1 MPPLH
6 LYMNKRSTLYPL
18 LAGFSI
24 FLLAIFSCNNNKGP
38 SGPAFAFSPEE
49 MKEKTAAYI
58 NDFLSGKNI
67 SSETDSMAIE
77 VKEPKVAEYIYDQN
91 GVTTLWSQDKKW
103 LPRGDAL
110 YDFVNNA
117 KQYGL
122 FPEDYHLAELTTIR
136 DRFIADSLDEG
147 DRHNALLWSKADV
160 LFTDAFINVVKD
172 IKLGR
177 LPNDSI
183 TLRKDSVLDKEFY
196 EKQFAALTK
205 GEGLVKVIE
214 SLEPD
219 ERGYHEL
226 KKGLKDFLAHADYQ
240 NFTKVPSSSKD
251 PKNYK
256 PLLQKRLFEG
266 GYLATDSVKADSVQ
280 LAEAVKKFQKEKGLA
295 VDGVVGEATLRTLN
309 TSDNE
314 KFIRIAI
321 SMDKYKLLPEKM
333 PEKYVW
339 VNAAGNYMEVVEDE
353 EVKLYSKVICG
364 KAKTRTPVLNSAISQ
379 IITYPQW
386 VPPPSIVGKEILPA
400 VKRDPGYLAKKGF
413 SLLDKDG
420 EEVDP
425 YSVDWSKYSKGI
437 PYRVVQ
443 GSGDANAL
451 GIMKF
456 HFANKYSVYLHDTN
470 QRYLFSSPMRSLSHG
485 CVRVQ
490 EWQKLAWYIME
501 NDIGPSGNESRID
514 SVKSWLNRKAKKYVS
529 IKKTLPV
536 FIRYMTCSGQDGKIV
551 FYDDP
556 YNEDEKLSQ
565 QYFAGK

>member
-6 LYMNKRSTLYPL
+6 LYMHKRSTLYPL
-18 LAGFSI
+18 LAGYSI
-24 FLLAIFSCNNNKGP
+24 FLLVIFSCNNNKGP

-58 NDFLSGKNI
+58 NDLLSGKNI
-67 SSETDSMAIE
+67 SSATDSMAIE

-91 GVTTLWSQDKKW
+91 GVTTLWSRDKKW
-103 LPRGDAL
+103 LPHGDAL
-110 YDFVNNA
+110 YDFVTNA
-117 KQYGL
+117 KLYGL
-122 FPEDYHLAELTTIR
+122 FPEDYHQAELTAIR
-136 DRFIADSLDEG
+136 DRFIADSLDKG
-147 DRHNALLWSKADV
+147 DKHNALLWSTADV

-196 EKQFAALTK
+196 AKQFATLSK
-205 GEGLVKVIE
+205 GEQLVKVME
-214 SLEPD
+214 SLEPN

-240 NFTKVPSSSKD
+240 NFTKVPSSAKD
-251 PKNYK
+251 PKNYRT
-256 PLLQKRLFEG
+256 LLQKRLFEG
-266 GYLATDSVKADSVQ
+266 GYLATDSVKADSIQ

-309 TSDNE
+309 TSDHE

-321 SMDKYKLLPEKM
+321 SMDKYKLLPEIM

-339 VNAAGNYMEVVEDE
+339 VNAAGNYMEVVEEE

-456 HFANKYSVYLHDTN
+456 HFPNKYSVYLHDTN

-501 NDIGPSGNESRID
+501 NDIGSSGNQSRID
-514 SVKSWLNRKAKKYVS
+514 SVKSWLNKKAKRYVP
-529 IKKTLPV
+529 IKRTLPV

-556 YNEDEKLSQ
+556 YSEDEMLRQ